1 MNSIIGQKNR
11 VLGILGQKIKQGEAL
26 GMKVGRQIDVGSRKI
41 ANTSRTVGNVLTVG
55 NEFVRGTPLEMI
67 GTVGR
72 DIAKLVEEG
81 ARGARAVGQDIEK
94 TSRRGLMNSIN
105 DQSKNFV

>member
-1 MNSIIGQKNR
+1 MNNIIGQKNR
-11 VLGILGQKIKQGEAL
+11 VLGMIGQKIKQGEAL

-41 ANTSRTVGNVLTVG
+41 ANTARTVGNVLNLATP
-55 NEFVRGTPLEMI
+55 FIQGTPLEMI

-72 DIAKLVEEG
+72 DISKLVEEG